1 MAKCCKLWQSFTGS
15 VPLNESSA
23 RCASGRG
30 GSPDRINSSGSD
42 KSNWRKICGPR
53 SLITVIVS
61 LGYHRTINY
70 PLKMAADLQSR
81 ISSGGR
87 PLPIRQLFIH
97 RCRMTMIVLLS
108 ADRVRELV
116 AGHNG
121 AVSLVQD
128 AAPRQQR
135 ALLAVARVHH
145 EISFNC
151 LFVLEQHKATVHRN
165 ALPRPARIQMLWD
178 LNQTGQFSVD
188 CDFS

>member
-1 MAKCCKLWQSFTGS
+1 MTIVHRFGA
-15 VPLNESSA
+15 A

-30 GSPDRINSSGSD
+30 GGSPDRINFSGSD

-108 ADRVRELV
+108 AVRVRELV

-121 AVSLVQD
+121 AVSLVHD
-128 AAPRQQR
+128 AAPRHQR

-178 LNQTGQFSVD
+178 LNQTGQFPID

>member
-1 MAKCCKLWQSFTGS
+1 M
-15 VPLNESSA
+15 PLNESSA
-23 RCASGRG
+23 RCACGRG
-30 GSPDRINSSGSD
+30 GSPYRINFSGSD

-70 PLKMAADLQSR
+70 PLKMAADLQCR

-97 RCRMTMIVLLS
+97 RCRITMIVLLS

-116 AGHNG
+116 AGHNS

-128 AAPRQQR
+128 AAPRHQR

-151 LFVLEQHKATVHRN
+151 LFVLDQHKATNSDVVGSEPNWSIFSWLRFFLN
-165 ALPRPARIQMLWD
+165 CGFTLCLTQQERIYFKYLTPD
-178 LNQTGQFSVD
+178 
-188 CDFS
+188 

>member
-1 MAKCCKLWQSFTGS
+1 M
-15 VPLNESSA
+15 PLNESSA
-23 RCASGRG
+23 RCACGRG
-30 GSPDRINSSGSD
+30 GSPDRINFSGSD

-97 RCRMTMIVLLS
+97 RCRITMIVLLS

-128 AAPRQQR
+128 AAPRHQR
-135 ALLAVARVHH
+135 ALLAVARVHR

-151 LFVLEQHKATVHRN
+151 EQHKATTVHS
-165 ALPRPARIQMLWD
+165 LD
-178 LNQTGQFSVD
+178 LYEFTCCGTWTKLANFQ
-188 CDFS
+188 

>member
-1 MAKCCKLWQSFTGS
+1 M
-15 VPLNESSA
+15 PLNESSA
-23 RCASGRG
+23 RCACGRG
-30 GSPDRINSSGSD
+30 GSPDRINFSGSD

-97 RCRMTMIVLLS
+97 RCRITMIVLLS

-116 AGHNG
+116 AWHNG

-128 AAPRQQR
+128 AAPRHQR
-135 ALLAVARVHH
+135 ALLAVARVHR

-151 LFVLEQHKATVHRN
+151 EQHKATVHS
-165 ALPRPARIQMLWD
+165 LD
-178 LNQTGQFSVD
+178 LHEFTCCGIWTFSWLRFFLNCGFTQQEIIYFKYLTPD
-188 CDFS
+188 

>member
-1 MAKCCKLWQSFTGS
+1 M
-15 VPLNESSA
+15 PLNESSA

-30 GSPDRINSSGSD
+30 GSPDTINFSGSD

-121 AVSLVQD
+121 AVSSLVQD
-128 AAPRQQR
+128 AAPRHQR
-135 ALLAVARVHH
+135 ALLAVARAHH

-151 LFVLEQHKATVHRN
+151 LFVLEQHKATVHSLDQHEFRCCGIWTKLVN
-165 ALPRPARIQMLWD
+165 FQLTAIFPKLWIYI
-178 LNQTGQFSVD
+178 LSNTTRKNLL
-188 CDFS
+188 

>member
-1 MAKCCKLWQSFTGS
+1 MWFSCKLWQSFAGS
-15 VPLNESSA
+15 VPLNESSVRA
-23 RCASGRG
+23 RRG
-30 GSPDRINSSGSD
+30 GSPGRINFSGSD

-87 PLPIRQLFIH
+87 PLPIRQLFIQ
-97 RCRMTMIVLLS
+97 RCRMRMIVLLC

-121 AVSLVQD
+121 AVSLEH
-128 AAPRQQR
+128 RQR
-135 ALLAVARVHH
+135 ALLAVARVHSVEH
-145 EISFNC
+145 QMRSHSSSTNSHLVASVQLSAHSRSFPYILDLHWQERIS
-151 LFVLEQHKATVHRN
+151 LQYLISAY
-165 ALPRPARIQMLWD
+165 ID
-178 LNQTGQFSVD
+178 Y
-188 CDFS
+188 

>member
-1 MAKCCKLWQSFTGS
+1 M
-15 VPLNESSA
+15 PLNESSA
-23 RCASGRG
+23 RCACGRG
-30 GSPDRINSSGSD
+30 GSPDRINFSGSD

-97 RCRMTMIVLLS
+97 RCRITMIVLLS

-128 AAPRQQR
+128 AAPRHQR
-135 ALLAVARVHH
+135 ALLAVARVHR

-151 LFVLEQHKATVHRN
+151 EQHKATVVHSLDLHEFTCCGIWTKLANFQLTAIFPKWWIYILSYTTRN
-165 ALPRPARIQMLWD
+165 NLL
-178 LNQTGQFSVD
+178 
-188 CDFS
+188 